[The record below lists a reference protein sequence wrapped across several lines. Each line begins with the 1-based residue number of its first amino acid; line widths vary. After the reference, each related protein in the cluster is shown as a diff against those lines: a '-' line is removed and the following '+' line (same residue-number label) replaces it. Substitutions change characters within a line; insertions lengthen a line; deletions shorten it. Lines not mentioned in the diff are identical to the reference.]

1 MSNITIIPEKQ
12 TFRAEV
18 LVDNGGETVK
28 VAVKCSVNFERL
40 THKCTPIFTTI
51 HEGDDYDFEAMETKN
66 QAVEHCLALL
76 QKHREAHGLGR
87 QLDFDFSSSSD
98 SDTDEQP
105 LRASN

>member
-12 TFRAEV
+12 TFRAAV
-18 LVDNGGETVK
+18 LVDSGGETIK
-28 VAVKCSVNFERL
+28 MAVKCSVNYERL

-51 HEGDDYDFEAMETKN
+51 HEGDDYDFEAMEAKN
-66 QAVEHCLALL
+66 QAVDHCLALL

-87 QLDFDFSSSSD
+87 QGAFDFSSSD

-105 LRASN
+105 LRAASN